1 MPDPG
6 EKITKKNSK
15 KIRKIKQSLSG
26 DIYSHNG
33 MIYEEIG
40 LERDKIILDTNSAHT
55 RPGGENSEKR
65 TAKKLKKIR
74 EQLFGIIFCQIRMR
88 QAEKE

>member
-6 EKITKKNSK
+6 EKIPKKNSK

-33 MIYEEIG
+33 MRYEEIG

-65 TAKKLKKIR
+65 TAKKLKKN
-74 EQLFGIIFCQIRMR
+74 
-88 QAEKE
+88 